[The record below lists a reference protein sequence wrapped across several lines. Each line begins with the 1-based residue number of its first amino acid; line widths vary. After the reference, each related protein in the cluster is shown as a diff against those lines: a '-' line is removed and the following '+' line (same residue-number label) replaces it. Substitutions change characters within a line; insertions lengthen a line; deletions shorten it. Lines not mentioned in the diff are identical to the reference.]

1 MHCSQPREKQNR
13 VHDFLV
19 FLICFH
25 LQQVRKGYSARNLF
39 RLLFYFLEFFLYNRN
54 TVFRTIS
61 ESLLLIFFSWLQ
73 CVKQEFTFKKKKKIR
88 RSVLVIYKLELALDY
103 RYFTNNVTTSSE
115 KRYWKIH
122 LNGYFWGQSFSKN
135 IPEWLLLKGNCDNIF
150 ILKVL
155 MATHILNLLPWRHV
169 KEKRI
174 LF

>member
-61 ESLLLIFFSWLQ
+61 ESLFFFFSWLQ
-73 CVKQEFTFKKKKKIR
+73 CVKQEFTFLFLQKIR
-88 RSVLVIYKLELALDY
+88 RSVLVIYKLELRIYLIIP
-103 RYFTNNVTTSSE
+103 NVSLKFFPIFLEHRSSFRE
-115 KRYWKIH
+115 VFHKGSCFAKWCDKI
-122 LNGYFWGQSFSKN
+122 
-135 IPEWLLLKGNCDNIF
+135 
-150 ILKVL
+150 
-155 MATHILNLLPWRHV
+155 
-169 KEKRI
+169 
-174 LF
+174 